1 MTVKNDGVDVNL
13 SDDLSFS
20 EVLSQRLEAGYLNI
34 WEGGYRTKGIF
45 KSNNTDEPLITI
57 VTVVFNG
64 VKFIED
70 CIQSVVN
77 QSYRNIDFI
86 IFDGGSVDGTL
97 DVIRKYDQQ
106 ISYWKSEPDRGI
118 YDAMNKAI
126 SLAMPGS
133 WVLIIGADD
142 KLTDANYIA
151 SAASNFCDARNFLF
165 DVERVDIKT
174 NLKQKHFCSVP
185 VNDDN
190 FLNFPLHHQGF
201 LFKKDCELCFDVA
214 LGVHADLYFMYT
226 RIHDGGVVKINETIS
241 SYLTGGASSHIYF
254 DNAKSIYRV
263 AKKLQS
269 YCYPKIIHKNLFGF
283 VKLFFKATIRS
294 FLKRLAS

>member
-1 MTVKNDGVDVNL
+1 MAAKIDGVDENL
-13 SDDLSFS
+13 SDDVSFKR
-20 EVLSQRLEAGYLNI
+20 VITQRLETGPLDFM
-34 WEGGYRTKGIF
+34 EGGYRTKGIL
-45 KSNNTDEPLITI
+45 KSSTAHEPLITI

-77 QSYRNIDFI
+77 QSYKNIDFI

-97 DVIRKYDQQ
+97 DVIQKYDQQ

-126 SLAMPGS
+126 SLAIPGS

-142 KLTDANYIA
+142 KLIKADYIA
-151 SAASNFCDARNFLF
+151 NAASNFCDARNFLF

-174 NLKQKHFCSVP
+174 KLKQKHICFIP
-185 VNDDN
+185 TKDDD
-190 FLNFPLHHQGF
+190 FLSFPLHHQGF
-201 LFKKDCELCFDVA
+201 LFKKDDELCFDVA
-214 LGVHADLYFMYT
+214 LGVHADMYFMYT
-226 RIHDGGVVKINETIS
+226 RIHDGGVVKVNETIS

-254 DNAKSIYRV
+254 DNAKSIYSV

-269 YCYPKIIHKNLFGF
+269 YCYPEIVHKNLFGF
-283 VKLFFKATIRS
+283 IKLFFKATIRS